1 MESSG
6 GSAQN
11 MESSDGRIQNMESSG
26 CGVEDEDADYQFN
39 NVINDMLDENYQ
51 LFLL

>member
-1 MESSG
+1 MESS
-6 GSAQN
+6 
-11 MESSDGRIQNMESSG
+11 EGRIQDLESSG

-39 NVINDMLDENYQ
+39 NVINNNLDENYQ